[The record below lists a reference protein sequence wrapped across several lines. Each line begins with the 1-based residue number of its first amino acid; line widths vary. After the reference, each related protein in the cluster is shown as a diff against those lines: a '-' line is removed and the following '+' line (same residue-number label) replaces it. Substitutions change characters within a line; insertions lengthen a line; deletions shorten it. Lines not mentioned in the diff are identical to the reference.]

1 MAIQPLSSD
10 RLVDFISYCKT
21 FGREHDESYISD
33 EDLSPDTFEIG
44 EDEPAYILLSDAN
57 QLIGAASLMLEDY
70 RHNRT
75 GRFRIFHVL
84 SQKADEYQLLLK
96 AILSHCSNLDW
107 VYLFLP
113 ENRHDARNAFEQAG
127 FTIQRYSWLMQRPH
141 REVGDFTFPVGFHLH
156 PFDVTRDVEA
166 WCDVR
171 NAGFKDLL
179 GQMDIF
185 PEQVV
190 RMVEEQGYFKE
201 GMLILCNDEEP
212 VGTVRVT
219 EEVNDNNK
227 RIGFIGGLAIVPKY
241 QHQGLGRKLLRA
253 AIQAGYRN
261 GLETTELVVNS
272 ENERAAAL
280 YLDEGFEKKQTMICY
295 QYIIES

>member
-1 MAIQPLSSD
+1 
-10 RLVDFISYCKT
+10 
-21 FGREHDESYISD
+21 
-33 EDLSPDTFEIG
+33 
-44 EDEPAYILLSDAN
+44 
-57 QLIGAASLMLEDY
+57 
-70 RHNRT
+70 
-75 GRFRIFHVL
+75 
-84 SQKADEYQLLLK
+84 
-96 AILSHCSNLDW
+96 
-107 VYLFLP
+107 
-113 ENRHDARNAFEQAG
+113 
-127 FTIQRYSWLMQRPH
+127 
-141 REVGDFTFPVGFHLH
+141 
-156 PFDVTRDVEA
+156 
-166 WCDVR
+166 
-171 NAGFKDLL
+171 
-179 GQMDIF
+179 
-185 PEQVV
+185 
-190 RMVEEQGYFKE
+190 
-201 GMLILCNDEEP
+201 